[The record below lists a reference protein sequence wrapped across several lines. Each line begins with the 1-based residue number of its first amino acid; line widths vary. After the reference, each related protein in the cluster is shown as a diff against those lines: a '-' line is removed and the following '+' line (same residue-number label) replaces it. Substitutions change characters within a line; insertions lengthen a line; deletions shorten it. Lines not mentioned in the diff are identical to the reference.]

1 MRPASRAKKAD
12 GRFLPA
18 DGSNTFGAVPDASA
32 TDGDGDRLATLARRY
47 GMANGLLLRLTGGRA
62 EDVDALNALL
72 ARVESVSGNPT
83 AATRWMRTN
92 IPALQGLSPLQSL
105 EKPGG
110 MAAVS
115 DVLGRI
121 EAAAD

>member
-1 MRPASRAKKAD
+1 
-12 GRFLPA
+12 
-18 DGSNTFGAVPDASA
+18 
-32 TDGDGDRLATLARRY
+32 
-47 GMANGLLLRLTGGRA
+47 MAHGLLLRLTGDRPD
-62 EDVDALNALL
+62 DVDALAALL
-72 ARVESVSGNPT
+72 GRVENVYKTPT
-83 AATRWMRTN
+83 AANRWMRTN
-92 IPALQGLSPLQSL
+92 IPALQGLSPLQTL